1 VKKLTLVQSKML
13 WFIAEHHG
21 GSYMPWDMD
30 PMLSKA
36 LHKLVQA
43 GRLTV
48 ENTDAGPRY
57 HLTVQ
62 GRADAE
68 A

>member
-1 VKKLTLVQSKML
+1 MKKLTPVQSKML

-21 GSYMPWDMD
+21 GSYMPWGMD
-30 PMLSKA
+30 PLLSKA

-48 ENTDAGPRY
+48 EPTDDGNRY
-57 HLTVQ
+57 HLTAQ
-62 GRADAE
+62 GRADAS
-68 A
+68 

>member
-1 VKKLTLVQSKML
+1 MKKLTLVQSKML

-21 GSYMPWDMD
+21 GSYMLRDID
-30 PMLSKA
+30 PLLSKA
-36 LHKLVQA
+36 LHQLVLA

-48 ENTDAGPRY
+48 ENTDGGLRY
-57 HLTVQ
+57 HLTAQ
-62 GRADAE
+62 GREDAS

>member
-1 VKKLTLVQSKML
+1 MKKLTPVQSKML

-21 GSYMPWDMD
+21 GSYMPWGMD
-30 PMLSKA
+30 PLLAKA

-48 ENTDAGPRY
+48 ENTDDGPRY
-57 HLTVQ
+57 HLTAQ
-62 GRADAE
+62 GRADAS
-68 A
+68 